1 MSTRLKSSRSEI
13 ILTKFSAE
21 GAVMKVHVN
30 MRETFRIEK
39 GNKAMFDAIS
49 LTRAQALALGQD
61 LLAFA
66 NEMEVADHDW
76 EVADHE

>member
-1 MSTRLKSSRSEI
+1 MSTRLKSSRPEI
-13 ILTKFSAE
+13 SLTKFSAE

-66 NEMEVADHDW
+66 NEMEVADY
-76 EVADHE
+76 E